1 MAYYKNN
8 YEAYYRRI
16 KSNYNVKNTE
26 NKKKSL
32 SPKSSMSNIIFFD
45 IIAAL
50 LFLAILI
57 GGKNIQNKEIN
68 NIYNKIENMIKEE
81 NKLLENYNR
90 DFYNEVVN
98 FYNNIIENE

>member
-16 KSNYNVKNTE
+16 KSNYNVKDVE
-26 NKKKSL
+26 NRKMSL
-32 SPKSSMSNIIFFD
+32 FPKSSMSNIIFFD
-45 IIAAL
+45 IISAL